1 MLSSENK
8 INEDEEEDD
17 KSAVGTA
24 AAAGIDDSG
33 SGKPLTRQ
41 IKLLLV
47 DDEPDII
54 SSFKKGLE
62 VYGYTVDAYTDPE
75 LALVNFRPNTY
86 HLLLLDINMPK
97 MDGFKLFQQIE
108 KKDPKARVFFVTAY
122 ETMYFDAFR
131 ELFPD
136 LDIGSFVRKP
146 ISIEKLSKQIES
158 RLLEE
163 KPHK

>member
-1 MLSSENK
+1 MPSLENK
-8 INEDEEEDD
+8 MNDGD
-17 KSAVGTA
+17 SSNSTAGT

-47 DDEPDII
+47 DDEPDMI

-122 ETMYFDAFR
+122 ETTYFDAFR
-131 ELFPD
+131 EIFPD

-146 ISIEKLSKQIES
+146 ISIEKLAKQIES
-158 RLLEE
+158 RLLEA